1 MLRRDASIEPA
12 RPVTRVEEVWAIA
25 DLPSDRTMSDADLAS
40 AARLPL
46 AAKTREAIVCLAE
59 YTTRRLYF
67 FSTTAGLRAER
78 GQL

>member
-40 AARLPL
+40 AAAASPGGEDQGSYRLP
-46 AAKTREAIVCLAE
+46 R
-59 YTTRRLYF
+59 
-67 FSTTAGLRAER
+67 
-78 GQL
+78 